1 MKATDITQAI
11 YKSYEQEFNGE
22 FRPHLGAS
30 MGGDPCLRKL
40 WYSFRHAKM
49 VNFDGRM
56 LKLFQRGHR
65 EEFMFIDDLKRAG
78 IHITNEDEN
87 GNQFRLGSLANKHVS
102 GSSDGFGECRVDSLP
117 SLQKGEWLL
126 VEMKTHGEKSFKKL
140 EKEGVDYDTARAQYD
155 KLKNSFKNV
164 EVEKTNDSQTKGAD
178 VDQEKVVAPESS
190 ESPSFLEN
198 IKSNLG
204 STLGKFKYSN
214 PLVSDAVEKER
225 KRKKIKETGRE
236 DFYVDK
242 ENADID
248 FSKLDDVNFDTFK
261 INTNTQC
268 FYFFGSTQCFN

>member
-1 MKATDITQAI
+1 MLTEEQQA
-11 YKSYEQEFNGE
+11 Q
-22 FRPHLGAS
+22 LDA
-30 MGGDPCLRKL
+30 
-40 WYSFRHAKM
+40 
-49 VNFDGRM
+49 
-56 LKLFQRGHR
+56 
-65 EEFMFIDDLKRAG
+65 
-78 IHITNEDEN
+78 
-87 GNQFRLGSLANKHVS
+87 
-102 GSSDGFGECRVDSLP
+102 
-117 SLQKGEWLL
+117 LL
-126 VEMKTHGEKSFKKL
+126 EKL
-140 EKEGVDYDTARAQYD
+140 EKEGVDYDTARAEYD

-164 EVEKTNDSQTKGAD
+164 EVEKTSDSQTKGAD

-261 INTNTQC
+261 NSLVINDKGEYLGIDGKPYKKVLDAYQSAIYAQNGLNFENIEK
-268 FYFFGSTQCFN
+268 FYSVYQVKKSNRKDIKKIEIDFLYDFEKNNLNFDNPKVDNEFNLDLEKLTESYNKKKNRYFNKITFKNFINEFFNAYSG